1 MAVKLLMTWDI
12 KSGREAEFFEFQVR
26 EWVPGLQ
33 KLGLEPT
40 DAWYTMY
47 GASPQIMIGGTAK
60 TLKTMNQILET
71 EGGQGLGRFS
81 TLARSGTMTKKARLD
96 EAGFLFG
103 GLCAP

>member
-12 KSGREAEFFEFQVR
+12 KQGREAEFFEFQVR

-47 GASPQIMIGGTAK
+47 GTSPQIMIGGTAK
-60 TLKTMNQILET
+60 NLRTMNQILAT
-71 EGGQGLGRFS
+71 EEWLALKNQLLGLVDNFDQKVVKASGGFQV
-81 TLARSGTMTKKARLD
+81 
-96 EAGFLFG
+96 
-103 GLCAP
+103 

>member
-47 GASPQIMIGGTAK
+47 GTSPQIMIGGTAK
-60 TLKTMNQILET
+60 SLKVMMQILET
-71 EGGQGLGRFS
+71 EAWQALKDQLLGLVDNYDQKVVKASGGFQL
-81 TLARSGTMTKKARLD
+81 
-96 EAGFLFG
+96 
-103 GLCAP
+103 

>member
-33 KLGLEPT
+33 KLGLETT
-40 DAWYTMY
+40 DAWYTQY

-60 TLKTMNQILET
+60 SLKTMNQILET
-71 EGGQGLGRFS
+71 EEWNALKSQLLGYVENYDQKVVKASGGFQL
-81 TLARSGTMTKKARLD
+81 
-96 EAGFLFG
+96 
-103 GLCAP
+103 

>member
-12 KSGREAEFFEFQVR
+12 KQGREAEFFEFQVR

-47 GASPQIMIGGTAK
+47 GTSPQIMIGGTAK
-60 TLKTMNQILET
+60 NLRQMNQILAT
-71 EGGQGLGRFS
+71 EEWLALKSQLLGLVDNFDQKVIRASGGFQV
-81 TLARSGTMTKKARLD
+81 
-96 EAGFLFG
+96 
-103 GLCAP
+103 

>member
-12 KSGREAEFFEFQVR
+12 KQGREAEFFEFQVR

-47 GASPQIMIGGTAK
+47 GTSPQIMIGGTAK
-60 TLKTMNQILET
+60 NLRTMTQILAT
-71 EGGQGLGRFS
+71 EEWLSLKNQLLGLVDNFDQKVIKASGGFQV
-81 TLARSGTMTKKARLD
+81 
-96 EAGFLFG
+96 
-103 GLCAP
+103 

>member
-12 KSGREAEFFEFQVR
+12 KQGREAEFFEFQVR

-47 GASPQIMIGGTAK
+47 GRSPQIMIGGTAK
-60 TLKTMNQILET
+60 TLRAMNTILQSEEW
-71 EGGQGLGRFS
+71 EGLKSQLLNLVDNFDQKVIRAS
-81 TLARSGTMTKKARLD
+81 SGFQL
-96 EAGFLFG
+96 
-103 GLCAP
+103 

>member
-12 KSGREAEFFEFQVR
+12 KQGREAEFFEFQVR

-47 GASPQIMIGGTAK
+47 GTSPQIMVGGTAK
-60 TLKTMNQILET
+60 SLRTMNQILAT
-71 EGGQGLGRFS
+71 EEWLALKNQLLGLVDNFDQKVVKASGGFQV
-81 TLARSGTMTKKARLD
+81 
-96 EAGFLFG
+96 
-103 GLCAP
+103 

>member
-12 KSGREAEFFEFQVR
+12 KQGREAEFFEFQVR

-40 DAWYTMY
+40 DAWYTMF

-60 TLKTMNQILET
+60 NLRAMHQILATEEWSALKTQLLGLVDNFDQKVVKAS
-71 EGGQGLGRFS
+71 GGFQV
-81 TLARSGTMTKKARLD
+81 
-96 EAGFLFG
+96 
-103 GLCAP
+103 

>member
-12 KSGREAEFFEFQVR
+12 KQGREAEFFEFQVR

-47 GASPQIMIGGTAK
+47 GTSPQIMIGGTAK
-60 TLKTMNQILET
+60 NLRTMNQILAT
-71 EGGQGLGRFS
+71 EEWLSLKNQLLGLVDNFDQKVIKASGGFQV
-81 TLARSGTMTKKARLD
+81 
-96 EAGFLFG
+96 
-103 GLCAP
+103 

>member
-12 KSGREAEFFEFQVR
+12 KQGREAEFFEFQVR

-47 GASPQIMIGGTAK
+47 GTSPQIMIGGTAK
-60 TLKTMNQILET
+60 NLRAMNQILAT
-71 EGGQGLGRFS
+71 EEWLALKDQLLGLVDNFDQKVVKASGGFQV
-81 TLARSGTMTKKARLD
+81 
-96 EAGFLFG
+96 
-103 GLCAP
+103 

>member
-12 KSGREAEFFEFQVR
+12 KQGREAEFFEFQVR

-47 GASPQIMIGGTAK
+47 GTTPQIMIGGTAK
-60 TLKTMNQILET
+60 NLRTMNQILAT
-71 EGGQGLGRFS
+71 EEWSALKDQLLGLVDNFDQKVIKASGGFQV
-81 TLARSGTMTKKARLD
+81 
-96 EAGFLFG
+96 
-103 GLCAP
+103 

>member
-12 KSGREAEFFEFQVR
+12 KTGREAEFFEFQVR

-47 GASPQIMIGGTAK
+47 GTSPQIMIGGTAK
-60 TLKTMNQILET
+60 NLKTMTQILET
-71 EGGQGLGRFS
+71 EAWQALKSQLMGLVDNYDQKVVAASGGFQL
-81 TLARSGTMTKKARLD
+81 
-96 EAGFLFG
+96 
-103 GLCAP
+103 

>member
-12 KSGREAEFFEFQVR
+12 KQGREAEFFEFQVR

-47 GASPQIMIGGTAK
+47 GTTPQIMIGGTAK
-60 TLKTMNQILET
+60 NLRTMNQILST
-71 EGGQGLGRFS
+71 EEWLALKNQLLGLVDNFDQKVVKASGGFQV
-81 TLARSGTMTKKARLD
+81 
-96 EAGFLFG
+96 
-103 GLCAP
+103 

>member
-1 MAVKLLMTWDI
+1 MPVKLLMTWNI

-47 GASPQIMIGGTAK
+47 GTSPQIMIGGTAK
-60 TLKTMNQILET
+60 NLKTMNQILET
-71 EGGQGLGRFS
+71 EEWQALKGQLLGLVDDFDQKVIKASGGFQL
-81 TLARSGTMTKKARLD
+81 
-96 EAGFLFG
+96 
-103 GLCAP
+103 

>member
-12 KSGREAEFFEFQVR
+12 KQGREAEFFEFQVR

-47 GASPQIMIGGTAK
+47 GTSPQIMIGGTAK
-60 TLKTMNQILET
+60 SLRTMNQILAT
-71 EGGQGLGRFS
+71 EEWLALKNQLLGLVDNFDQKVVKASGGFQV
-81 TLARSGTMTKKARLD
+81 
-96 EAGFLFG
+96 
-103 GLCAP
+103 

>member
-12 KSGREAEFFEFQVR
+12 KQGREAEFFEFQVR

-47 GASPQIMIGGTAK
+47 GTSPQIMIGGTAK
-60 TLKTMNQILET
+60 NLREMNQILAT
-71 EGGQGLGRFS
+71 EEWNALKSQLLGLVDNFDQKVIRASGGFQV
-81 TLARSGTMTKKARLD
+81 
-96 EAGFLFG
+96 
-103 GLCAP
+103 

>member
-71 EGGQGLGRFS
+71 EEWLALKGQLLGLVDNYDQ
-81 TLARSGTMTKKARLD
+81 KVVKAS
-96 EAGFLFG
+96 AGFQL
-103 GLCAP
+103 

>member
-60 TLKTMNQILET
+60 NLKAMTQILET
-71 EGGQGLGRFS
+71 EAWQVLKGQLLGLVDNYDQKVVKASGGFQL
-81 TLARSGTMTKKARLD
+81 
-96 EAGFLFG
+96 
-103 GLCAP
+103 

>member
-12 KSGREAEFFEFQVR
+12 KQGREAEFFEFQVR

-47 GASPQIMIGGTAK
+47 GTSPQIMIGGTAK
-60 TLKTMNQILET
+60 NLRAMNQILATDEWLT
-71 EGGQGLGRFS
+71 LKDQLLGLVDNFDQKVVKASGGFQV
-81 TLARSGTMTKKARLD
+81 
-96 EAGFLFG
+96 
-103 GLCAP
+103 

>member
-12 KSGREAEFFEFQVR
+12 KQGREAEFFEFQVR

-47 GASPQIMIGGTAK
+47 GTSPQIMIGGTAK
-60 TLKTMNQILET
+60 NLRQMNQILAT
-71 EGGQGLGRFS
+71 EEWSALKSQLLGLVDNFDQKVIKASGGFQV
-81 TLARSGTMTKKARLD
+81 
-96 EAGFLFG
+96 
-103 GLCAP
+103 